1 MTSRIFDFLGP
12 FLRKSTPQEQVG
24 KPKGKPKRTGARLIN
39 QRHRLIYAPIAKN
52 ACTFLKRLLV
62 EQSDFGTDYI
72 ESGLD
77 IHDYV
82 ARNDSLRLQ
91 DVATMDDPTWMRFV
105 VFRDPIDR
113 AVSAYLDRFVRYRAY
128 PGAVELTREHL
139 MRLGREPGDQE
150 LLSFSQFVDAICE
163 EQDDAKLDAHWRSQR
178 WFVLHDLAK
187 FEWQVSFTRLAE
199 LIDVLAKR
207 MGVEIVNEKTSH
219 RNVYG
224 TYRLEDRLFE
234 KAPVELRK
242 LATKPSKD
250 ALVTGEMLEKLR
262 HRFAPDFDLHAQSI
276 DASMP
281 RE

>member
-1 MTSRIFDFLGP
+1 MTSRIFGLLGP
-12 FLRKSTPQEQVG
+12 FLRKFAPQG
-24 KPKGKPKRTGARLIN
+24 LAKPKGKPKRTGPRLVN
-39 QRHRLIYAPIAKN
+39 ERHRLIYAPIAKN
-52 ACTFLKRLLV
+52 ACTFLKRLMV
-62 EQSDFGTDYI
+62 EESDYRTGYI

-77 IHDYV
+77 IHDYL
-82 ARNDSLRLQ
+82 SKKKCLRMHDAAL
-91 DVATMDDPTWMRFV
+91 MDDPNWMRFV

-113 AVSAYLDRFVRYRAY
+113 AVSAYLDRFVRYKAY

-139 MRLGREPGDQE
+139 TRLGREPGEQE

-163 EQDDAKLDAHWRSQR
+163 QQQDAKLDVHWRAQR
-178 WFVLHDLAK
+178 WFVLNDLAK

-262 HRFAPDFDLHAQSI
+262 HRFAPDFDLHAKSL